1 MITRRY
7 ITLIH
12 SLTLLALLSLAAC
25 SAPQNTT
32 TAPAA
37 GPTGA
42 QAPTASSKRVEYS
55 GISFTYDSTL
65 AGSVAA
71 RHVPRGEHMGTPL
84 PDYIEFDFDPDHT
97 NAFPGR
103 DTGIRVFRVRDLQQ
117 VNWMY
122 KAAVA
127 AHEPMPLIN
136 ATRVLRVQDKLLSFQ
151 NGKGER
157 AIVHYAQD
165 LGPLTNE
172 GLFYSYQGVTDNG
185 LYYVSATFPVA
196 AAFLPKTFAEGVPGM
211 PTVGPGDGGLLEA
224 YMEAVSRFNRDASER
239 LEQLRPADYQPNL
252 QTSDALVRSLLAG
265 EAPEWSTNPEQ

>member
-12 SLTLLALLSLAAC
+12 SLALLALLSLAAC
-25 SAPQNTT
+25 AAQRGAA
-32 TAPAA
+32 TAPSA

-42 QAPTASSKRVEYS
+42 QAPTASSKRVEYK
-55 GISFTYDSTL
+55 GISFTYESTL
-65 AGSVAA
+65 AGNVAA

-84 PDYIEFDFDPDHT
+84 PDYIEFDFDPDHA

-127 AHEPMPLIN
+127 AREPMPLLN
-136 ATRVLRVQDKLLSFQ
+136 ASRVLRVQDKLLSFQ

-157 AIVHYAQD
+157 AIVHYAQE
-165 LGPLTNE
+165 LAPLANE

-185 LYYVSATFPVA
+185 LYYVSATFPVVA
-196 AAFLPKTFAEGVPGM
+196 TFLPKTFAEGFSGM
-211 PTVGPGDGGLLEA
+211 PTVGPVDGGSMEA
-224 YMEAVSRFNRDASER
+224 YMEAVSRFNRDA
-239 LEQLRPADYQPNL
+239 
-252 QTSDALVRSLLAG
+252 T
-265 EAPEWSTNPEQ
+265 